1 MQTEKAHYTLVKI
14 LLTGGQSS
22 KAQTRFLAGVTAL
35 RGHLPM
41 PADVFGGH
49 TWGGRRL
56 RLAPSGWRP
65 RTLLNTPQCT
75 GQPPCKL
82 LSSAELEKRCNRPTL
97 REDSDSVT

>member
-41 PADVFGGH
+41 PEDVFGGH
-49 TWGGRRL
+49 TGEVGGYAWP
-56 RLAPSGWRP
+56 LAAG
-65 RTLLNTPQCT
+65 
-75 GQPPCKL
+75 GQG
-82 LSSAELEKRCNRPTL
+82 RY
-97 REDSDSVT
+97 